1 MYSRKG
7 QIDKA
12 RFQKAMEAKAFFLR
26 FLNADCDRVAIE
38 NPRPLKIVELPKEDQ
53 RIQPYQF
60 GDPWSKLTYL
70 WLKNLPPLV
79 YTNVLA
85 EWKPFVPAGTGRKAG
100 GDSYGAR
107 IPHNSKARS
116 KTFPGIAD
124 AMAQQWGAVLGG
136 DTAEP

>member
-1 MYSRKG
+1 MYPRKG

-53 RIQPYQF
+53 RIQPY
-60 GDPWSKLTYL
+60 L
-70 WLKNLPPLV
+70 WLKNLPPLI

-136 DTAEP
+136 DTTEP

>member
-1 MYSRKG
+1 MLTV
-7 QIDKA
+7 I
-12 RFQKAMEAKAFFLR
+12 EWLLR
-26 FLNADCDRVAIE
+26 TPALSKSLNCQ
-38 NPRPLKIVELPKEDQ
+38 KEDQ

-85 EWKPFVPAGTGRKAG
+85 EYKPFVPAGTGRKAG
-100 GDSYGAR
+100 GTATGQGY
-107 IPHNSKARS
+107 PHNSKARS

-136 DTAEP
+136 DTTEP

>member
-1 MYSRKG
+1 MYPRKG

-70 WLKNLPPLV
+70 WLKTFHRWFTPMFLQNGSPLFLPEQAARRGG
-79 YTNVLA
+79 TA
-85 EWKPFVPAGTGRKAG
+85 TGRGYLTIPKPVQKH
-100 GDSYGAR
+100 SPVLRTLWRNNGA
-107 IPHNSKARS
+107 
-116 KTFPGIAD
+116 
-124 AMAQQWGAVLGG
+124 QY
-136 DTAEP
+136 